1 MTDYQKMYQEKLT
14 TPDKIARQV
23 QSGWLLGMD
32 TATSQTPA
40 IMTAIA
46 EYIRSS
52 DITGVKVQALL
63 DAYPF
68 EFYTDPTLA
77 GKMTGYSWFSSSAAR
92 KAVNAGYADIIPA
105 YYRDFPTR
113 IRAEYDY
120 DAVCVEVAPMDRH
133 GYFSLALNGSYIDAM
148 LDKTKRIF
156 LEVND
161 RQPRGLCGSLIH
173 ISQVDAIVEYNHDL
187 PVLPPV
193 QLDEVSKTIGGLI
206 AERIPD
212 GACLQLG
219 IGAIP
224 DATGMALKSKHDLG
238 IHTEMFTDSMVEL
251 IECGA
256 VNNSKKQIHRGKTVT
271 TFAFGS
277 QRIYDYIDDNPAV
290 EILPVEYV
298 NDPDVICQND
308 NMISINAAVE
318 VDLFGQVC
326 AESVGT
332 KHMSGSGGQIDYVR
346 GACQSRGGKSFI
358 AFTSTAKGGTI
369 SKIKPILTPGA
380 VVTTSKNDVD
390 YIVTEY
396 GVAHLRG
403 RNLAERAR
411 ALIAVAHPS
420 VREELERAA
429 AERFGYSFL
438 RLKA

>member
-113 IRAEYDY
+113 IRTEYDY

-277 QRIYDYIDDNPAV
+277 QRIYDFIDDNPSV
-290 EILPVEYV
+290 EILPVDYV
-298 NDPDVICQND
+298 NDPNVICQND

-403 RNLAERAR
+403 RSLGERAR
-411 ALIAVAHPS
+411 QLIAIAHPDF
-420 VREELERAA
+420 RDELTFEAKKR
-429 AERFGYSFL
+429 GMMI
-438 RLKA
+438 

>member
-14 TPDKIARQV
+14 TPDKIAQQV
-23 QSGWLLGMD
+23 QSDWLLGMD

-46 EYIRSS
+46 ERIRNS

-113 IRAEYDY
+113 IRTEYDY

-277 QRIYDYIDDNPAV
+277 QRIYDFVDDNPSV
-290 EILPVEYV
+290 EILPVDYV
-298 NDPDVICQND
+298 NDPNVICQND

-403 RNLAERAR
+403 RSLGERAR
-411 ALIAVAHPS
+411 QLIAIAHPDF
-420 VREELERAA
+420 RDELTFEAKKR
-429 AERFGYSFL
+429 GMMI
-438 RLKA
+438 

>member
-1 MTDYQKMYQEKLT
+1 MTDYKALYAQKLMTADAVAE
-14 TPDKIARQV
+14 QV
-23 QSGWLLGMD
+23 QSNWLFGMD
-32 TATSQTPA
+32 TGPSQTPA
-40 IMTAIA
+40 IMAA
-46 EYIRSS
+46 VANKIRNS
-52 DITGVKVQALL
+52 DITGVKVQTLL
-63 DAYPF
+63 DVYPF
-68 EFYTDPTLA
+68 EFYADDSLK
-77 GKMTGYSWFSSSAAR
+77 GKMTGYSWFSSGGAR
-92 KAVNAGYADIIPA
+92 KAVNAGYADILPA
-105 YYRDFPTR
+105 YYRDVPR
-113 IRAEYDY
+113 HIRVEYEYD
-120 DAVCVEVAPMDRH
+120 AFCVSVSPMDSH
-133 GYFSLALNGSYIDAM
+133 GYFSLANNGSYAEAM
-148 LDKTKRIF
+148 MDKAKRIF
-156 LEVND
+156 VEVND
-161 RQPRGLCGSLIH
+161 QQPRCLCGTQIH
-173 ISQVDAIVEYNHDL
+173 VSQVDAIVEFNHEL

-193 QLDEVSKTIGGLI
+193 VIDETSRTIGNLI
-206 AERIPD
+206 AEQIPD
-212 GACLQLG
+212 GACIQLG

-224 DATGMALKSKHDLG
+224 DATGMALKAKHDLG

-403 RNLAERAR
+403 RSLGERAR
-411 ALIAVAHPS
+411 QLIAIAHPDF
-420 VREELERAA
+420 RDELTFEAKKR
-429 AERFGYSFL
+429 GIMI
-438 RLKA
+438 

>member
-46 EYIRSS
+46 EHIRNS

-224 DATGMALKSKHDLG
+224 DATGMALKAKHDLG

-403 RNLAERAR
+403 RSLGERAR
-411 ALIAVAHPS
+411 QLIAIAHPDF
-420 VREELERAA
+420 RDELTFEAKKR
-429 AERFGYSFL
+429 GIMI
-438 RLKA
+438 

>member
-14 TPDKIARQV
+14 TPEQLAQQV

-46 EYIRSS
+46 ERIRNS

-113 IRAEYDY
+113 IRTEYDY

-277 QRIYDYIDDNPAV
+277 QRIYDFIDDNPSV
-290 EILPVEYV
+290 EILPVDYV
-298 NDPDVICQND
+298 NDPNVICRND

-403 RNLAERAR
+403 RSLGERAR
-411 ALIAVAHPS
+411 QLIAIAHPDF
-420 VREELERAA
+420 RDELTFEAKKR
-429 AERFGYSFL
+429 GIMI
-438 RLKA
+438 